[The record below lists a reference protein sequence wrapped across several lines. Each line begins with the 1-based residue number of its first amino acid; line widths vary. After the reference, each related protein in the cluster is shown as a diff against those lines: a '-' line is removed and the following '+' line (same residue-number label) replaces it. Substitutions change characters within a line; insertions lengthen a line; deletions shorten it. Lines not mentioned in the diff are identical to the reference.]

1 MKRTRRRIAIVGA
14 VVLAAAAIS
23 GGYALA
29 GGSGDEQPL
38 TGSTKEDAV
47 DAALA
52 QTGGGTVLE
61 TEVGD
66 DGAAYEVEVRRPDG
80 TTVEVELGPD
90 FSVLSS
96 EADDDGAEGDDE
108 SRDDD

>member
-1 MKRTRRRIAIVGA
+1 MTTSRKRAAILGT

-29 GGSGDEQPL
+29 GGNGEEQPL
-38 TGSTKEDAV
+38 SGSTKAKAV
-47 DAALA
+47 DAALDH
-52 QTGGGTVLE
+52 TGGGTVLE

-80 TTVEVELGPD
+80 TTVEVQLGRD
-90 FSVLSS
+90 YSVLSS
-96 EADDDGAEGDDE
+96 EGDDDGAESDDE
-108 SRDDD
+108 SGDDD